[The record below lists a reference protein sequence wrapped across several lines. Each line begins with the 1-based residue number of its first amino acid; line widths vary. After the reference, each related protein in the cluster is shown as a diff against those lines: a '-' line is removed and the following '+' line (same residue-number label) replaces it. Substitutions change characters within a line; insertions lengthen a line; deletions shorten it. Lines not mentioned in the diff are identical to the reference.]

1 MRHNVFIMLLLSM
14 LLMASCSKDDS
25 PQPPPNDVG
34 QELKG
39 LEGARQRLS
48 KIVTQPEFRL
58 LLVTEENPMGLAVVT
73 EATMYDRHGDMLTRA
88 DEDSALIY
96 VFEMEDGGVAVLGEP
111 PHMPELL
118 AFAADDNP
126 MIRDG
131 SYNFLYDRKVLHG
144 IRK

>member
-1 MRHNVFIMLLLSM
+1 
-14 LLMASCSKDDS
+14 
-25 PQPPPNDVG
+25 
-34 QELKG
+34 
-39 LEGARQRLS
+39 
-48 KIVTQPEFRL
+48 
-58 LLVTEENPMGLAVVT
+58 MGLAVVT